1 MKNQS
6 NTWVFTIYTS
16 AVKEKHQKRWY
27 DNSIPDSD
35 DPGSP
40 IFCDNFRQDN
50 STLLTTWKTSSF
62 TGTVSIIDTKARRH
76 NSSEEL
82 QTYNHHFQ
90 ILSKKSDKY
99 KDNWKKKESVSHLQS
114 TRTSKS
120 IWRNLSIL
128 NSFDNPKRITAKS
141 LQIGAGKNFRKH
153 KWKINKNIKHLISSS
168 MFMVVRNTLYPSKY
182 PKPSLETYQNF
193 ASDKFYAN

>member
-1 MKNQS
+1 MIIAYQIQMILGRQFF
-6 NTWVFTIYTS
+6 VTISGRTIAPYWLHGKLHLLQELSLLLIPKQDGTI
-16 AVKEKHQKRWY
+16 HQK
-27 DNSIPDSD
+27 NCKHIII
-35 DPGSP
+35 
-40 IFCDNFRQDN
+40 IFKYWVKKVTNIR
-50 STLLTTWKTSSF
+50 
-62 TGTVSIIDTKARRH
+62 IIG
-76 NSSEEL
+76 
-82 QTYNHHFQ
+82 
-90 ILSKKSDKY
+90 
-99 KDNWKKKESVSHLQS
+99 KKKESVSHLQS